1 MAITL
6 DGTTGITTPGLTN
19 TGSLSIVNF
28 TTSGNTILGD
38 ASTDTLNVGNGGLVK
53 DASGNVG
60 IGTASPSGK
69 LQVLGPNGT
78 AENEYRSFTV
88 SGSSGNKTVN
98 IAYDAV
104 NDIGVIA
111 AADAGV
117 NWKSLALCPVGGKVG
132 INLSAPDSTLTVNG
146 QFSVGAAPSGR
157 RLYMGQNGTNTYIQA
172 LSSTSTAEGL
182 AFFNGGTQTMTLN
195 SSGNLG
201 LGVTPSAWFNTVKA
215 LQFSTSG
222 SLWAINGQQN
232 VLLTNNTYLDSSAAY
247 TYIATGFAS
256 NYQQIAGEHR
266 WLTAPS
272 GTAGNAITFTQ
283 AMTLSAAG
291 NLGIGTTSTGGSATD
306 RQLTVLGTTAQI
318 TTSNNTYSTNF
329 GVNATNLSYLQ
340 ATGAT
345 PNLALYTG
353 STERMRIDSSG
364 NVGIGTA
371 SPAAKLDIYRTS
383 VGTYFLG
390 GSDNVGRQLAIK
402 SSTTLNAGDT
412 HTFDAQSGS
421 GVLVFATTSTERMRI
436 TTIGTV
442 VRSPQYTGNFSAG
455 YTTVVDLTTIGAG
468 LIIYGFA
475 NENGVVNTSTGI
487 WLATASSYTGTYT
500 LLLVS
505 QATAGNAYGRLDM
518 QMSGNNLQVKNGIGA
533 LGGYRLVFTAIA

>member
-182 AFFNGGTQTMTLN
+182 AFFNGGTQTMMLN

-201 LGVTPSAWFNTVKA
+201 L
-215 LQFSTSG
+215 
-222 SLWAINGQQN
+222 
-232 VLLTNNTYLDSSAAY
+232 
-247 TYIATGFAS
+247 
-256 NYQQIAGEHR
+256 
-266 WLTAPS
+266 
-272 GTAGNAITFTQ
+272 
-283 AMTLSAAG
+283 
-291 NLGIGTTSTGGSATD
+291 GTTSTGGSATD

-318 TTSNNTYSTNF
+318 TTSNNNTYSTNF
-329 GVNATNLSYLQ
+329 GVNAANLSYLQ
-340 ATGAT
+340 ATGTT

-364 NVGIGTA
+364 NVGIGVTPSA
-371 SPAAKLDIYRTS
+371 WGTS
-383 VGTYFLG
+383 NNVKALQIPG
-390 GSDNVGRQLAIK
+390 GSIWSYSSSPGNMYVGNNYYFNGTNRLYLAN
-402 SSTTLNAGDT
+402 NAATEYSQQVGQHLWYT
-412 HTFDAQSGS
+412 APSG
-421 GVLVFATTSTERMRI
+421 
-436 TTIGTV
+436 
-442 VRSPQYTGNFSAG
+442 
-455 YTTVVDLTTIGAG
+455 
-468 LIIYGFA
+468 
-475 NENGVVNTSTGI
+475 
-487 WLATASSYTGTYT
+487 
-500 LLLVS
+500 
-505 QATAGNAYGRLDM
+505 TAGNAITFTQAMTLDASSNLSVGGTVSAGYITLKGTKIEATTNAS
-518 QMSGNNLQVKNGIGA
+518 SGAYVNLITTANLAAGTAGTIMIVGAENGNTNTTFYIIQYAKNGNSASVTYTGLNGVALASVGGTSTGNGLGQLTFVQSGTSLQVRAAGYLGIHVVA
-533 LGGYRLVFTAIA
+533 VITQYPDY

>member
-201 LGVTPSAWFNTVKA
+201 LGLPPSAWSGFTV
-215 LQFSTSG
+215 LEIPNGGSIGTYSTSPVMYMN
-222 SLWAINGQQN
+222 SNAYFNGANWIYKTTAPSVRYQLNGN
-232 VLLTNNTYLDSSAAY
+232 VGTHD
-247 TYIATGFAS
+247 
-256 NYQQIAGEHR
+256 
-266 WLTAPS
+266 WLIAPS

-283 AMTLSAAG
+283 AMTLNSSG
-291 NLGIGTTSTGGSATD
+291 NLGIGTT
-306 RQLTVLGTTAQI
+306 
-318 TTSNNTYSTNF
+318 
-329 GVNATNLSYLQ
+329 
-340 ATGAT
+340 
-345 PNLALYTG
+345 
-353 STERMRIDSSG
+353 
-364 NVGIGTA
+364 

-402 SSTTLNAGDT
+402 SSTTTNDGDT

-468 LIIYGFA
+468 LIIFGYG

>member
-1 MAITL
+1 MPITL
-6 DGTTGITTPGLTN
+6 DGTSGITTPGLTN
-19 TGSLSIVNF
+19 TGTETIVNL

-201 LGVTPSAWFNTVKA
+201 LG
-215 LQFSTSG
+215 
-222 SLWAINGQQN
+222 
-232 VLLTNNTYLDSSAAY
+232 
-247 TYIATGFAS
+247 
-256 NYQQIAGEHR
+256 
-266 WLTAPS
+266 
-272 GTAGNAITFTQ
+272 
-283 AMTLSAAG
+283 
-291 NLGIGTTSTGGSATD
+291 TTSTGGSATD

-318 TTSNNTYSTNF
+318 TTSNNNTYSTNL
-329 GVNATNLSYLQ
+329 GVNAANLSYLQ

-402 SSTTLNAGDT
+402 SSTTSNAGDT

-455 YTTVVDLTTIGAG
+455 YTTVVDLTTIGSG
-468 LIIYGFA
+468 LIIFGYG
-475 NENGVVNTSTGI
+475 NENGVANTSTGI
-487 WLATASSYTGTYT
+487 WLATANSGAGTYGLT
-500 LLLVS
+500 LVS
-505 QATAGNAYGRLDM
+505 QATAGNAFGRLDM

>member
-1 MAITL
+1 
-6 DGTTGITTPGLTN
+6 
-19 TGSLSIVNF
+19 
-28 TTSGNTILGD
+28 
-38 ASTDTLNVGNGGLVK
+38 
-53 DASGNVG
+53 
-60 IGTASPSGK
+60 
-69 LQVLGPNGT
+69 
-78 AENEYRSFTV
+78 V

-201 LGVTPSAWFNTVKA
+201 LGVTPSAWRTAVGTKA
-215 LQFSTSG
+215 LQIGGSVALFSQESSGTYWTTLTSNAFQNT
-222 SLWAINGQQN
+222 SNVNAYIN
-232 VLLTNNTYLDSSAAY
+232 
-247 TYIATGFAS
+247 TGFATS
-256 NYQQIAGEHR
+256 YTQTSGQHIWGI
-266 WLTAPS
+266 APS

-283 AMTLSAAG
+283 AMTLNASG
-291 NLGIGTTSTGGSATD
+291 NLGIGTT
-306 RQLTVLGTTAQI
+306 
-318 TTSNNTYSTNF
+318 
-329 GVNATNLSYLQ
+329 
-340 ATGAT
+340 
-345 PNLALYTG
+345 
-353 STERMRIDSSG
+353 
-364 NVGIGTA
+364 

-402 SSTTLNAGDT
+402 SSTTTNDGDT

-468 LIIYGFA
+468 LIIFGYG